1 MSPTPT
7 SLLGLG
13 HLPRPSI
20 SAKPG
25 SVIPRGTSVTFVCR
39 GPPEAETFRLEK
51 DGMNPY
57 PDVKSSPGAETEAIF
72 LIDSVKTDT
81 AGCYSCIYNTGNI
94 YSERSEVLELVVTG
108 GPSDISPS
116 PTEAGFQTAPT
127 FQNYT
132 VENCVCLGL
141 AGVVLSMLLGSV
153 HHQLQDRAGFGGY
166 AMSPTPTTFLGL
178 GGPSDI
184 SPSPT
189 EAGFQTAPTFQNYK
203 VGNCVH
209 LSLAGTLPKPFIWA
223 DPGTIITIGRP
234 VTICQGSLQAE
245 TYHLYEEQV
254 SQPLGMW
261 VAWNF
266 RDKARFSI
274 KSMSP
279 NSAGKFQCIYNS
291 SSGWS
296 ERSDYLQL
304 VVTRM
309 YSKPSFSAHPNPLVA
324 SGGNVSLLCNSK
336 DTMDTFHLLKEG
348 GTGPPQHRESRFSA
362 GRHQAVFPVDSV
374 NISDGGTYRCYGS
387 FRFSSHVWSHPS
399 DHVDLKV
406 TGTFEKPLL
415 SAHPGPSVTLG
426 ENVTLQCRSE
436 RWCDTFHLFK
446 EDFIAPPQRLHWQ
459 NNTGPFQVNFTTSL
473 VNSVHAGT
481 YRCYSSHSTSPYLLS
496 QPSDPLELIVS
507 GDE

>member
-1 MSPTPT
+1 MGVSAVTPIFT
-7 SLLGLG
+7 ALLYLGL
-13 HLPRPSI
+13 
-20 SAKPG
+20 
-25 SVIPRGTSVTFVCR
+25 
-39 GPPEAETFRLEK
+39 
-51 DGMNPY
+51 
-57 PDVKSSPGAETEAIF
+57 
-72 LIDSVKTDT
+72 
-81 AGCYSCIYNTGNI
+81 
-94 YSERSEVLELVVTG
+94 
-108 GPSDISPS
+108 
-116 PTEAGFQTAPT
+116 
-127 FQNYT
+127 
-132 VENCVCLGL
+132 CLR
-141 AGVVLSMLLGSV
+141 
-153 HHQLQDRAGFGGY
+153 QCNQ
-166 AMSPTPTTFLGL
+166 
-178 GGPSDI
+178 I
-184 SPSPT
+184 
-189 EAGFQTAPTFQNYK
+189 Q
-203 VGNCVH
+203 
-209 LSLAGTLPKPFIWA
+209 AGTLPKPFIWA
-223 DPGTIITIGRP
+223 DPGTIITMGRP
-234 VTICQGSLQAE
+234 VTIWCQGSLQAE
-245 TYHLYEEQV
+245 SYHLYKEQV

-279 NSAGKFQCIYNS
+279 NSAGQFQCIYNS

-304 VVTRM
+304 VVTGM
-309 YSKPSFSAHPNPLVA
+309 YSKPSFSAHPSPLVA

-348 GTGPPQHRESRFSA
+348 GAGPPQHRESRFSA

-374 NISDGGTYRCYGS
+374 NISHGGIYRCYGS

-406 TGTFEKPLL
+406 TGTFEKPSL

-436 RWCDTFHLFK
+436 SWCDTFHLFK
-446 EDFIAPPQRLHWQ
+446 EGFIVPPQRLHWQ
-459 NNTGPFQVNFTTSL
+459 NNTGPFQVNFTMSL

-507 GDE
+507 EAANTTSPSKHKPDFKSASNSQDYTVENLIRMGMTGLVLVVLVVLLYQS